1 MEVDIDFVEL
11 LLTSADCLPLWSDCN
26 IAHIFLSIHVPA
38 RTEITD
44 GKVINIILVVTPV
57 FYINVSFI
65 LDRSD
70 IGLVI

>member
-11 LLTSADCLPLWSDCN
+11 LLTSADCLSLWSDCN

-38 RTEITD
+38 KRWESNQTT
-44 GKVINIILVVTPV
+44 VVTPV
-57 FYINVSFI
+57 FSINVPFI